1 MNLPVE
7 KFPSIVELKY
17 TDMKKNEAEGT
28 ESLIRY
34 MRTTAPMVSD
44 RDTVVGVF
52 SKYDENGK
60 LFQTSRSIEDD
71 KYPDNIKNVIR
82 MYFYESYEMFDSE
95 EDGVPVANLVGF
107 NELDVKGNIPPSLIN
122 MSNANSL
129 FKHFKTTMKVMNAK

>member
-60 LFQTSRSIEDD
+60 LF
-71 KYPDNIKNVIR
+71 
-82 MYFYESYEMFDSE
+82 
-95 EDGVPVANLVGF
+95 
-107 NELDVKGNIPPSLIN
+107 
-122 MSNANSL
+122 
-129 FKHFKTTMKVMNAK
+129 